1 MILKFEVI
9 GKAQGLD
16 RSRQTANGH
25 RFDSAKNRNNKAYIR
40 MKAEAEAEKLGMALP
55 LEPGKEGYMVILEVN
70 VAPPKSY
77 TKKKLAEI
85 ARGEWRPLGK
95 PDLDNVLKLYLDA
108 LNGSVIEDDRYV
120 TEVMLSRK
128 YNQVEKVICYVSRR
142 SDEER
147 RKE

>member
-25 RFDSAKNRNNKAYIR
+25 RFDSAKNRNNKAFIR
-40 MKAEAEAEKLGMALP
+40 LKAEDEAKKLGMTLP
-55 LEPGKEGYMVILEVN
+55 IEPGKEGYTIILEVN
-70 VAPPKSY
+70 VVPPRSY
-77 TKKKLAEI
+77 TKKKLVEI

-120 TEVMLSRK
+120 TEVMVSRK
-128 YNQVEKVICYVSRR
+128 YSNSEKVICYVARR
-142 SDEER
+142 SEKEE
-147 RKE
+147 KE